1 MVPAGLGFSGGNMF
15 RTASLNDV
23 CRGICAVLLVLCTTG
38 GAALAETK
46 SLKMVVTAAFVS
58 NAGLDVYDDIAGYL
72 SKTTGYDIQVVS
84 GLSYDQADEALAR
97 GAVEIG
103 AICGLPYIHKAED
116 DQVELLAIPVMAT
129 TAGTWAD
136 VPGYDKVPGK
146 YYSYT
151 IVKKD
156 SAIKDWSELRGKTY
170 AFNDIG
176 SNSGY
181 NMPRYKLVQLGAKS
195 WTEYFSKVRVSG
207 SHEESI
213 RMVAEGLV
221 DASSVDSLV
230 LDFDRA
236 NDDPYASNVRVI
248 EVLFDGGA
256 GAPPFVISKK
266 VDMSFKQSLQDAMTS
281 MHRDPEGRQILKRAL
296 LREFMLPNDANYN
309 DVRSFEDAARRVG
322 FQDFNLAH

>member
-1 MVPAGLGFSGGNMF
+1 MVK
-15 RTASLNDV
+15 TASPNNA
-23 CRGICAVLLVLCTTG
+23 CWMIWAVLLVLCTTS
-38 GAALAETK
+38 AATQAEMRN
-46 SLKMVVTAAFVS
+46 LKMVVTAAFVS
-58 NAGLDVYDDIAGYL
+58 NAGLDVYDDIAAYL
-72 SKTTGYDIQVVS
+72 SKRTGYQIQVVS
-84 GLSYDQADEALAR
+84 GLSYAEADEALAK

-103 AICGLPYIHKAED
+103 AICGLPYIHKAKHN
-116 DQVELLAIPVMAT
+116 QVELLAVPVMAS
-129 TAGTWAD
+129 TAGRWPD
-136 VPGYDKVPGK
+136 VPGYDKIPGK

-156 SAIKDWSELRGKTY
+156 SPLRHWSDLRGKTY
-170 AFNDIG
+170 VFNDIG

-195 WTEYFSKVRVSG
+195 WAEYFSKVRVSG

-236 NDDPYASNVRVI
+236 NDDPYATKVRVI
-248 EVLFDGGA
+248 EVLFEGGA

-266 VDMSFKQSLQDAMTS
+266 VDMSFKPSLQAAMTS
-281 MHRDPEGRQILKRAL
+281 MHQDPEGREILRRAL
-296 LREFMLPNDANYN
+296 LREFMLPTDENYN
-309 DVRSFEDAARRVG
+309 DVRAFESAARRVG
-322 FQDFNLAH
+322 FQDFDLAH

>member
-1 MVPAGLGFSGGNMF
+1 MFKTTSLSDACRKICTALLILWATSG
-15 RTASLNDV
+15 
-23 CRGICAVLLVLCTTG
+23 
-38 GAALAETK
+38 ALQAETRN
-46 SLKMVVTAAFVS
+46 LKMVVTAAFVS
-58 NAGLDVYDDIAGYL
+58 NAGLDVYDDIAAYL
-72 SKTTGYDIQVVS
+72 SKRTGYKIEVVS
-84 GLSYDQADEALAR
+84 GLSYAEADEALAI

-103 AICGLPYIHKAED
+103 AICGLPYIHKVKA
-116 DQVELLAIPVMAT
+116 DQVELLAIPAMAV
-129 TAGTWAD
+129 TAGTWPD
-136 VPGYDKVPGK
+136 VPGYDNVPGK

-151 IVKKD
+151 IVRQD
-156 SAIKDWSELRGKTY
+156 SPYKNWADLRGKTY
-170 AFNDIG
+170 ALNDTG

-221 DASSVDSLV
+221 DSSSVDSMV

-236 NDDPYASNVRVI
+236 SNDPYASTVRVI
-248 EVLFDGGA
+248 EVLFEGGA

-281 MHRDPEGRQILKRAL
+281 MHRDPEGKQILERAL
-296 LREFMLPNDANYN
+296 LREFMPPNDTNYN
-309 DVRSFEDAARRVG
+309 DVRSFEDAARKAG
-322 FQDFNLAH
+322 FQDFDLAH

>member
-1 MVPAGLGFSGGNMF
+1 MF
-15 RTASLNDV
+15 KTASLNAS
-23 CRGICAVLLVLCTTG
+23 CRRICAVLLVLHTTG
-38 GAALAETK
+38 GAVQAESR

-58 NAGLDVYDDIAGYL
+58 NAGLDVYDDIAAYL
-72 SKTTGYDIQVVS
+72 SKRTGYKIEVVS
-84 GLSYDQADEALAR
+84 GLSYAEADDALAK
-97 GAVEIG
+97 GTVEIG
-103 AICGLPYIHKAED
+103 AICGLPYIHKAQR
-116 DQVELLAIPVMAT
+116 DQVELLAIPVMAA
-129 TAGTWAD
+129 TAGTWPD
-136 VPGYDKVPGK
+136 VPGYDNVPGK

-156 SAIKDWSELRGKTY
+156 SDLKKWSDLRGKTY

-181 NMPRYKLVQLGAKS
+181 NMPRYKLVQLGARS

-248 EVLFDGGA
+248 ETLFEGGA

-266 VDMSFKQSLQDAMTS
+266 VDMSFKQSLQDVMTS
-281 MHRDPEGRQILKRAL
+281 MHRDPEGSHILKRAL
-296 LREFMLPNDANYN
+296 LREFMPPNDANYN
-309 DVRSFEDAARRVG
+309 DIRSFENAARKAG
-322 FQDFNLAH
+322 FQDFDLER

>member
-1 MVPAGLGFSGGNMF
+1 MF

-23 CRGICAVLLVLCTTG
+23 CRKLCAILLAVCITG
-38 GAALAETK
+38 GAVQAETR

-58 NAGLDVYDDIAGYL
+58 NAGLDVYDDIATYL
-72 SKTTGYDIQVVS
+72 SKKTGYQIQVVS
-84 GLSYDQADEALAR
+84 GLSYAEADEALAN
-97 GAVEIG
+97 GTVEIG
-103 AICGLPYIHKAED
+103 AICGLPYIHKARA
-116 DQVELLAIPVMAT
+116 DQVELLAIPVMAV
-129 TAGTWAD
+129 TAGTWPD

-151 IVKKD
+151 IVRKD
-156 SAIKDWSELRGKTY
+156 SHIKNWSELRGKTY
-170 AFNDIG
+170 AFNDMG

-236 NDDPYASNVRVI
+236 SDDPYATNVKVI
-248 EVLFDGGA
+248 EVLFEGGA

-266 VDMSFKQSLQDAMTS
+266 VDMSFKQSLQNAMAS
-281 MHRDPEGRQILKRAL
+281 MHQDPEGSHILKRAL
-296 LREFMLPNDANYN
+296 LREFMLPNDTNYD
-309 DVRSFEDAARRVG
+309 DVRNFEDAARRAG
-322 FQDFNLAH
+322 FQDFDLAH